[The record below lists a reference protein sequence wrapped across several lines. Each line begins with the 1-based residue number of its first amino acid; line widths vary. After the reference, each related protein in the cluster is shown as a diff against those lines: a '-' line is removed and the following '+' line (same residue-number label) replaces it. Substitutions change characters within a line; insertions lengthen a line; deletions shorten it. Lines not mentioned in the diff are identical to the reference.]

1 MDSLSARQREERQQ
15 AAYDIL
21 LVEDDE
27 DTCQML
33 TECIELQFSYR
44 VLSFSSGEEV
54 LQRLAE
60 IREVSP
66 LLFIFDL
73 LLPGMTGLQLY
84 DHLRAFDTFERVP
97 TIIVSAAIVTGKIQA
112 AIAQRDLVLLLKPF
126 EISDLLDYIEYVLI
140 GPPQLI

>member
-1 MDSLSARQREERQQ
+1 MQRQQ

-33 TECIELQFSYR
+33 TECIELQFPYR
-44 VLSFSSGEEV
+44 VLSFSSGEEL
-54 LQRLAE
+54 LQRLQE
-60 IREVSP
+60 IREASP
-66 LLFIFDL
+66 LLVILDL
-73 LLPGMTGLQLY
+73 ILPGMTGLQLY
-84 DHLRAFDTFERVP
+84 DHLRAFDTFAQVP
-97 TIIVSAAIVTGKIQA
+97 TIILSAAIVTGTIQA
-112 AIAQRDLVLLLKPF
+112 AIAQRDLVLLPKPF